1 MDSAIGRTV
10 DRAPRRRSRRH
21 PVAVRRPC
29 HVQSVRRST
38 NLRLGS
44 TGADA
49 EPNRS
54 SAWTLSSTVNRQ
66 QLAEPP
72 RAAALPAT
80 ETRLVRG
87 S

>member
-1 MDSAIGRTV
+1 
-10 DRAPRRRSRRH
+10 
-21 PVAVRRPC
+21 
-29 HVQSVRRST
+29 
-38 NLRLGS
+38 LGS

-80 ETRLVRG
+80 ETRLVRD